1 MEFTSL
7 LFLKTKEKGNEL
19 LHLGPWISVSS
30 QGRSLAD
37 GQHRGG
43 SGGRFP
49 ARFGPGGEG
58 EVGEK
63 VEGAR
68 AHLWVVVWGLG
79 VVCRG
84 GATASGGPAAN

>member
-1 MEFTSL
+1 M
-7 LFLKTKEKGNEL
+7 
-19 LHLGPWISVSS
+19 GPW
-30 QGRSLAD
+30 RT
-37 GQHRGG
+37 GQYRGG

-79 VVCRG
+79 VVCSG